1 MKKYDYIIIGAG
13 LFGAVF
19 AQQAKANGK
28 RCLVIDRRKHIGGN
42 CYTENID
49 GINVHKYGAHIFHTA
64 NQKVWKYINGFAE
77 FNNYVN
83 SPIAD
88 YKGELYSLPFNMN
101 TFYKLWGVKT
111 PAQAKEVIEQ
121 QRAAY
126 AHITEPKN
134 LEEQALTLGGKDIYE
149 KLIKGYSEKQWGMS
163 ADKIPAFVIRRLPF
177 RFTYDNNYFNDPYQG
192 IPIGGYTRIF
202 EKLLEGIEV
211 QLGVDF
217 FDQKEYFEFLGH
229 KIVYTG
235 AIDAFFDNQF
245 GVLEYRT
252 VSFKTERLEIED
264 FQGNAVF
271 NYTDSQVPYTRIIEH
286 KHFEFGKQPFTIISH
301 EYSKAFEMGD
311 EPYYPVNDDKN
322 TELYLK
328 YHAQADKLTNYIFGG
343 RLAEYKYY
351 DMDKVIEQA
360 LNYFES

>member
-1 MKKYDYIIIGAG
+1 MKKYDYIIVGAG
-13 LFGAVF
+13 LFGSVF

-49 GINVHKYGAHIFHTA
+49 GINIHQYGAHIFHTA
-64 NQKVWKYINGFAE
+64 NKKVWKYINGFAE
-77 FNNYVN
+77 FNNYIN

-88 YKGELYSLPFNMN
+88 YRGELYNLPFNMN

-111 PAQAKEVIEQ
+111 PAQATEEIER
-121 QRAAY
+121 QRAEY

-149 KLIKGYSEKQWGMS
+149 KLIKGYSEKQWGMN
-163 ADKIPAFVIRRLPF
+163 ADRIPAFVIRRLPF

-192 IPIGGYTRIF
+192 IPIGGYTSLF
-202 EKLLEGIEV
+202 EKLLEGVEI

-217 FDQKEYFEFLGH
+217 FDQKEYFESIGH

-235 AIDAFFDNQF
+235 AIDAFFDNEL
-245 GVLEYRT
+245 GELEYRT
-252 VSFKTERLEIED
+252 VFFEKERLEIED

-301 EYSKAFEMGD
+301 EYSKAFEKGD
-311 EPYYPVNDDKN
+311 EPYYPVNDDRN
-322 TELYLK
+322 SELYLQ
-328 YHAQADKLTNYIFGG
+328 YRAQAVKLTNYIFGG

-360 LNYFES
+360 LKHFE